1 MKNKHLYLT
10 MQYFMSYLIFKMKF
24 YERWLQPLLSSAHHS
39 FTARSRVLVRL
50 ASLAQIGE
58 LARRLKHSLE
68 DNRRRFNISEP

>member
-24 YERWLQPLLSSAHHS
+24 YERWLQPLLSSARRS